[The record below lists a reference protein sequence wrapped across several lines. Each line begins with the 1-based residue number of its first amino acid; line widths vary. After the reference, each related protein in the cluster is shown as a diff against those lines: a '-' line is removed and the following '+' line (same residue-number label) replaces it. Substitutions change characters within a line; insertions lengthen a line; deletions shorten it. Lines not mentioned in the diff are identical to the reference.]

1 MLISSTLRRQ
11 KPRPSKSA
19 MSLPSKDV
27 EVADKA
33 MGDVGEV
40 VEVDLAGKVDLA
52 AALMEA
58 YPKTRLTR

>member
-1 MLISSTLRRQ
+1 MSISSALRRQ

-19 MSLPSKDV
+19 MSLPSKDI

-33 MGDVGEV
+33 RGDVGEA
-40 VEVDLAGKVDLA
+40 DKVGLV

-58 YPKTRLTR
+58 YPKRRSTR